1 MGLNDIY
8 ISSWQDDLV
17 VSDMGSCDF
26 AIVKAT
32 GGAGYKNEC
41 FERHAKDTLA
51 CGKLLG
57 CHHYARDRGY
67 EGSAEQEADW
77 FIAAFSP
84 TSARQSHS
92 WTGRPT
98 PWIWASP
105 GPRRGLTAWRP
116 RPASF
121 PASTRAVGLLRL
133 RPVEHGQNV
142 PAVGGAVLQLRGDEL
157 PERALDR
164 RLGLRGAE
172 RPSHLPIHGNQVHSR
187 LLGVSGPLLRREGQL
202 AETLCEIRCEEGR
215 GRDRL
220 SWQRRRPDHG
230 VPLQLC

>member
-1 MGLNDIY
+1 MGLNDID

-26 AIVKAT
+26 VIVKAT

-92 WTGRPT
+92 WTG
-98 PWIWASP
+98 IA
-105 GPRRGLTAWRP
+105 
-116 RPASF
+116 
-121 PASTRAVGLLRL
+121 
-133 RPVEHGQNV
+133 
-142 PAVGGAVLQLRGDEL
+142 L
-157 PERALDR
+157 PM
-164 RLGLRGAE
+164 
-172 RPSHLPIHGNQVHSR
+172 
-187 LLGVSGPLLRREGQL
+187 
-202 AETLCEIRCEEGR
+202 
-215 GRDRL
+215 
-220 SWQRRRPDHG
+220 
-230 VPLQLC
+230 